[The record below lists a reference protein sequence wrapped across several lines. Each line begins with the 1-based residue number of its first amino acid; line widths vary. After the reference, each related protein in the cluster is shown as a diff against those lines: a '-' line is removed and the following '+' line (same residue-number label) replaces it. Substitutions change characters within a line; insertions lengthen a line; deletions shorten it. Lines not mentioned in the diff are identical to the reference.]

1 MVSTPK
7 DFIPAPRKQRDS
19 KYDEVIAKIATLK
32 TDEMAVFGLDS
43 RAGENPVDAL
53 NRIQISV
60 RARVHTRAPAAIGRL
75 RFILGKSGLDYA
87 VVMKPAPKPAKAP
100 KAPKAKATPAKKTAK
115 RKAKK

>member
-32 TDEMAVFGLDS
+32 TDEHVVLPLEVE
-43 RAGENPVDAL
+43 AGETAADAL
-53 NRIQISV
+53 NRVQISV
-60 RARVHTRAPAAIGRL
+60 RARVHTRCKSAIGRL
-75 RFILGKSGLDYA
+75 RFVLGASLKEYAIYLKPA
-87 VVMKPAPKPAKAP
+87 VVPVAPKPV
-100 KAPKAKATPAKKTAK
+100 KAPKAKRVAK

>member
-1 MVSTPK
+1 M
-7 DFIPAPRKQRDS
+7 
-19 KYDEVIAKIATLK
+19 IAKIATLK
-32 TDEMAVFGLDS
+32 TDEMAVFGLDC

-60 RARVHTRAPAAIGRL
+60 RARVHTRAPTAIGRL

-87 VVMKPAPKPAKAP
+87 VVMKPAPALAAPKAKAKP
-100 KAPKAKATPAKKTAK
+100 APKAKATPAKKTAK

>member
-1 MVSTPK
+1 M
-7 DFIPAPRKQRDS
+7 
-19 KYDEVIAKIATLK
+19 IAKIATLK

-43 RAGENPVDAL
+43 HAGENPVDAL

-87 VVMKPAPKPAKAP
+87 VVMKPAPALAAPKAKPAPKPAKAP
-100 KAPKAKATPAKKTAK
+100 KATPAKKAAK

>member
-1 MVSTPK
+1 M
-7 DFIPAPRKQRDS
+7 
-19 KYDEVIAKIATLK
+19 IAKIATLK
-32 TDEMAVFGLDS
+32 TDEMAVFGLNS
-43 RAGENPVDAL
+43 HAGENPVDAL

-100 KAPKAKATPAKKTAK
+100 KAPKAKRVAK